1 MGQGPILTGGRRRL
15 RRAAVSPGRNAGE
28 SAGGD
33 LSGLRPAKC
42 YPIDSPSRSA
52 FHGKRQAMSK
62 LSDSQR
68 QSILKRVQ
76 AIDRQLQN
84 PRLTIEQ
91 CDTLRKERESLR
103 KTLMHDRASP

>member
-1 MGQGPILTGGRRRL
+1 MG
-15 RRAAVSPGRNAGE
+15 
-28 SAGGD
+28 
-33 LSGLRPAKC
+33 
-42 YPIDSPSRSA
+42 
-52 FHGKRQAMSK
+52 K

-68 QSILKRVQ
+68 QAILKRVQ

-91 CDTLRKERESLR
+91 CDDLRKERESLR